1 MRPHFVDVP
10 ALVVEDSGF
19 VRMLVRDMLAQV
31 GLRTVT
37 SVGDV
42 QSALAALHRFSPR
55 FILLDWYLPDHNA
68 SLLLQ
73 VLRDPDT
80 SAFPDVPVVLISG
93 LPTREL
99 VDDAAGY
106 GVVHLLRKPFSPR
119 QLWQRLA
126 AIPLDMVDADG
137 SASTADRVASAGKA

>member
-1 MRPHFVDVP
+1 MRPHFVNVP

-55 FILLDWYLPDHNA
+55 FILLDWYLPDRDA
-68 SLLLQ
+68 SQLLQ
-73 VLRDPDT
+73 VLRDPAT

-106 GVVHLLRKPFSPR
+106 GIVHLLRKPFSPR

-126 AIPLDMVDADG
+126 AIPLDRVDA
-137 SASTADRVASAGKA
+137 AASAPPPDEATPTIGL

>member
-31 GLRTVT
+31 GLRSVT

-42 QSALAALHRFSPR
+42 SSALAELHRFSPR
-55 FILLDWYLPDHNA
+55 FILLDWYLPDRNA
-68 SLLLQ
+68 SQLLQ
-73 VLRDPDT
+73 VLRNPGT
-80 SAFPDVPVVLISG
+80 STFPNVPVVLISG
-93 LPTREL
+93 VPTREL

-126 AIPLDMVDADG
+126 AIPLDTVEAA
-137 SASTADRVASAGKA
+137 ASELPADRVMSAMGV

>member
-31 GLRTVT
+31 GLRSVT

-42 QSALAALHRFSPR
+42 SSALAELHRFSPR
-55 FILLDWYLPDHNA
+55 FILLDWYLPDRNA
-68 SLLLQ
+68 SQLLK
-73 VLRDPDT
+73 VLRDPGT

-99 VDDAAGY
+99 VDDASGY

-126 AIPLDMVDADG
+126 SLPLDTGDAAA
-137 SASTADRVASAGKA
+137 SARPADRAASAMGV